1 MIIGPLHALAD
12 IGNVGENRT
21 TVTFTQT
28 LGRRDLIRLGTAGQ
42 QIGVVALNEGE
53 ESGHKQRVGDGLR
66 GVVSPDTGS
75 SFVVTLGDD
84 LFLLLGDGTV
94 LLCNTGLG
102 ELGLE
107 ITGVDLLR
115 LLLLLLQSGGVE
127 LAVGGG
133 GLVITALGVLG
144 LLALLLFRK
153 TLEEFGNFV
162 DGLVCGLKCRG
173 QYQI

>member
-53 ESGHKQRVGDGLR
+53 ESGHKQRVRDGLR

-75 SFVVTLGDD
+75 SFVVSLGDD
-84 LFLLLGDGTV
+84 LFLLLGDGTF
-94 LLCNTGLG
+94 LLCNTGLSQ
-102 ELGLE
+102 LGLE
-107 ITGVDLLR
+107 IARVDLLR

-133 GLVITALGVLG
+133 GLVIALGVLG

-162 DGLVCGLKCRG
+162 DGLVCR
-173 QYQI
+173 

>member
-1 MIIGPLHALAD
+1 MGKEQNEPSLHALAN
-12 IGNVGENRT
+12 IGNVGENGT

-115 LLLLLLQSGGVE
+115 LLLLLLQSGDVE
-127 LAVGGG
+127 FAVAGGR
-133 GLVITALGVLG
+133 GLVICSLGILG

-153 TLEEFGNFV
+153 ALE
-162 DGLVCGLKCRG
+162 
-173 QYQI
+173 